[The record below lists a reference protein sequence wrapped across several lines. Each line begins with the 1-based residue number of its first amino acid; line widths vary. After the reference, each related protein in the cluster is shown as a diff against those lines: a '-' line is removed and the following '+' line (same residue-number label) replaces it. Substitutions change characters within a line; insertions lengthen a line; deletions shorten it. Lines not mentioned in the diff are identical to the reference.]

1 MPSISESVILS
12 DMKKIIYQAL
22 TRIWGEGRFST
33 WDERSLE
40 YIKNMGVDYLWLTGI
55 PRHATG
61 KEFVKGGLGSPYSIS
76 DWMDV
81 NPYMADDPEKRME
94 EFEALVERIHAS
106 GLKLIVD
113 FIPNHVARDYQG
125 GIVHHD
131 YCDGDWTDTF
141 KNDWS
146 APQTYD
152 TALEV
157 LRFWA
162 SKGVDGFRCDM
173 VELVPMEPQKA
184 LISAIKSEFPGTL
197 FVAEAYNKGNYR
209 PFIDYVGFDLLYDKS
224 GLYDLLRQIY
234 CHGYTTR
241 SITWNWQ
248 WLGELQ
254 SAALNFL
261 ENHDEQRITCS
272 EYLGQERNGF
282 AALAVSLL
290 FNDSSFMLY
299 FGQEV
304 GESAPES
311 DNGRTSIF
319 DRTEPAAIKSLY
331 DYIVEDKPLAKRE
344 LKFLNKYKAMLAY
357 AKIPT
362 FSQGKC
368 WDLCYCN
375 EHTEG
380 FNADKHFAFLR
391 YDDSSVWLVV
401 CNFSDSSAEMRINIP
416 EELREICGRSSK
428 SVKVGADD
436 AVVIKL

>member
-1 MPSISESVILS
+1 
-12 DMKKIIYQAL
+12 MKRIIYQAL
-22 TRIWGEGRFST
+22 ARLWGNGRFSA
-33 WDERSLE
+33 WDEKTLS
-40 YIKNMGVDYLWLTGI
+40 YIKSLGTDYLWLTGI
-55 PRHATG
+55 PRHAHG
-61 KEFVKGGLGSPYSIS
+61 KDFVKGDLGSPYSIS

-81 NPYMADDPEKRME
+81 NPYMADDPEKRMQ
-94 EFEALVERIHAS
+94 EFDALVGRVHDA
-106 GLKLIVD
+106 GLKLMID
-113 FIPNHVARDYQG
+113 CIPNHVARDYQG

-131 YCDGDWTDTF
+131 YCDGDWTDTY

-146 APQTYD
+146 SPQTYS
-152 TALEV
+152 TMLEV

-162 SKGVDGFRCDM
+162 SRGVDGFRCDM

-184 LISAIKSEFPGTL
+184 LISAIKEEFPGTV

-209 PFIDYVGFDLLYDKS
+209 PFIEYVGFDLLYDKS
-224 GLYDLLRQIY
+224 GLYDSLRQIY
-234 CHGYTTR
+234 CSGYTSR
-241 SITWNWQ
+241 AITWNWQ

-272 EYLGQERNGF
+272 DYLGPYRSGF

-304 GESAPES
+304 GENASES

-319 DRTEPAAIKSLY
+319 SRTEPEAIADLY
-331 DYIVEDKPLAKRE
+331 KYVVEDENLDARE

-362 FSQGKC
+362 FSKGKC

-375 EHTEG
+375 EQSEG

-401 CNFSDSSAEMRINIP
+401 CNFSDSNADIRINIP
-416 EELREICGRSSK
+416 EEFRQICGRSAK
-428 SVKVGADD
+428 SVSVGPDD

>member
-1 MPSISESVILS
+1 
-12 DMKKIIYQAL
+12 MKKIIYQAL
-22 TRIWGEGRFST
+22 ARLWGNGRFSA
-33 WDERSLE
+33 WDSRSLE
-40 YIKNMGVDYLWLTGI
+40 YIKNIGVDYLWLTGI
-55 PRHATG
+55 PRHASG
-61 KEFVKGGLGSPYSIS
+61 KDFVKGETGSPYSIS

-81 NPYMADDPEKRME
+81 NPYMADNPERRME
-94 EFEALVERIHAS
+94 EFEELVSRIHDA

-113 FIPNHVARDYQG
+113 FIPNHVARDYEG
-125 GIVHHD
+125 GMIHHD
-131 YCDGDWTDTF
+131 YCDGDWTDTY

-146 APQTYD
+146 APQTYE

-173 VELVPMEPQKA
+173 VELVPMEPQKS
-184 LISAIKSEFPGTL
+184 LISTIKEEFPGMI
-197 FVAEAYNKGNYR
+197 FIAEAYNKGNYR
-209 PFIDYVGFDLLYDKS
+209 PFVEYVGYDLLYDKS
-224 GLYDLLRQIY
+224 GMYDLLCQIY
-234 CHGYTTR
+234 CHGYTAR

-254 SAALNFL
+254 SSALNFL
-261 ENHDEQRITCS
+261 ENHDEQRITCR
-272 EYLGQERNGF
+272 EYLGNGRNGF
-282 AALAVSLL
+282 AALTVSLL

-304 GESAPES
+304 GENAEES

-319 DRTEPAAIKSLY
+319 DMTHPAAINALH
-331 DYIVEDKPLAKRE
+331 DYIVDDKPLGERE

-362 FSQGKC
+362 FSKGKC

-375 EHTEG
+375 EQSEG

-401 CNFSDSSAEMRINIP
+401 CNFSDSNADIRINIP
-416 EELREICGRSSK
+416 EEFRQICGRSAK
-428 SVKVGADD
+428 SVSVGPDD